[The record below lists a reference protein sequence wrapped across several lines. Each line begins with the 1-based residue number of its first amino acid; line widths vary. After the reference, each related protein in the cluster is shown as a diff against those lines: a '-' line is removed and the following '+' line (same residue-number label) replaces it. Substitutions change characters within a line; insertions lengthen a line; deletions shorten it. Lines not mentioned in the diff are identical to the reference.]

1 MNGIIIQSN
10 KEFKTLFDLT
20 NKRLLIYNVS
30 TKGMKQVCSIHMK
43 N

>member
-1 MNGIIIQSN
+1 MNGVIIQSN

-30 TKGMKQVCSIHMK
+30 TKGMKLVCPMNMK